1 MSDQT
6 PAVKPQSKIDALK
19 NILNAPSVQEQFQ
32 NTLKESKGIFVA
44 SLIDLY
50 NSDSNLQECE
60 PKAVVMEAL
69 KAAAL
74 KLPINKQLG
83 YAYVLPF
90 KNSKK
95 VGNDWVKKTEP
106 TFIIGYKGYIQ
117 LAMRTGQYR
126 TINADVVFEGEAQKT
141 NKLSGEISF
150 DGKKTSD
157 KVVGYFAF
165 FEMLNGFTKTLY
177 VEVEDMAKH
186 AKRYSPSLKNSK
198 EVTVESLVKLAL
210 SQTEST
216 SVGWLG
222 NFTDMA
228 IKTCV
233 RELLSKWGYM
243 SVEMQQAFGTD
254 NDEPEKDN
262 TPAIS
267 ANKQVID
274 IDSEEVSQEQ
284 PQTHSEPE
292 KKGPDF

>member
-1 MSDQT
+1 MEPNTQLQT
-6 PAVKPQSKIDALK
+6 KPLSKIDALK

-32 NTLKESKGIFVA
+32 NTLKESRGIFVA

-50 NSDSNLQECE
+50 GNDSNLQQCE

-90 KNSKK
+90 NNSKK
-95 VGNDWVKKTEP
+95 EGNAWVKKMEP

-126 TINADVVFEGEAQKT
+126 TINADIVYEGEVQKT
-141 NKLSGEISF
+141 NKLTGEINF

-157 KVVGYFAF
+157 KIVGYFAF
-165 FEMLNGFTKTLY
+165 FEMLNGFTKTIY
-177 VEVEDMAKH
+177 VEVESMAKH
-186 AKRYSPSLKNSK
+186 AKRYSPSIKNSK
-198 EVTVESLVKLAL
+198 EVTIESLIKIAL
-210 SQTEST
+210 SNTEAT

-222 NFTDMA
+222 NFSDMA

-243 SVEMQQAFGTD
+243 SVEMQQAFGSD
-254 NDEPEKDN
+254 NEEPESDKS
-262 TPAIS
+262 PAMS

-274 IDSEEVSQEQ
+274 IDSEEV
-284 PQTHSEPE
+284 PE
-292 KKGPDF
+292 ELKTVPETSGPDF

>member
-1 MSDQT
+1 MENNT
-6 PAVKPQSKIDALK
+6 PAVKPNKIDALK

-50 NSDSNLQECE
+50 NNDGNLQQCE

-90 KNSKK
+90 NNSKK
-95 VGNDWVKKTEP
+95 EGNNWVKHMEP

-126 TINADVVFEGEAQKT
+126 TINADIVYEGEVQKT
-141 NKLSGEISF
+141 NKLSGELNF
-150 DGKKTSD
+150 DGKKISD
-157 KVVGYFAF
+157 KVIGYFAF

-177 VEVEDMAKH
+177 IEVEQMAAH
-186 AKRYSPSLKNSK
+186 AKRYSPSIKNAK
-198 EVTVESLVKLAL
+198 DVTVETLTALAV
-210 SQTEST
+210 SQKESGT
-216 SVGWLG
+216 VGWLG
-222 NFTDMA
+222 NFSDMA

-243 SVEMQQAFGTD
+243 SVEMQQAYSSD
-254 NDEPEKDN
+254 NDEPENEKL
-262 TPAIS
+262 PAIS

-274 IDSEEVSQEQ
+274 IDSEEM
-284 PQTHSEPE
+284 PADE
-292 KKGPDF
+292 KAAGPDF